1 MRQLTSTH
9 KGSYKKVIA
18 LLPMKGH
25 SERVPNKNMRYFCG
39 CPLYHAVMKSL
50 LQSKY
55 ISKVVINTDSDE
67 IKQDALRFFKG
78 SVIIHDRPESIRGDF
93 VSMNEIISYD
103 IGRLEG
109 EHFLQTHSTNPLL
122 KSKTIDR
129 AIERYFNALTEGYES
144 LFSVT
149 RLQTRLYD
157 SNGRAINHN
166 PDELIRTQD
175 LPPVYEENSC
185 LYIFNRKSFWVKK
198 RRIGE
203 NPFMFEIPREEA
215 WDIDEEIDFEIAEFF
230 YKKLHTD

>member
-1 MRQLTSTH
+1 MTLYGH
-9 KGSYKKVIA
+9 MKIIA

-25 SERVPNKNMRYFCG
+25 SERVTNKNMRDFCG
-39 CPLYHAVMKSL
+39 RPLYHAVMESL

-55 ISKVVINTDSDE
+55 ISNVVINTDSNE
-67 IKQDALRFFKG
+67 IKKDALRFFKDDI
-78 SVIIHDRPESIRGDF
+78 VIHDRPESIQGDF
-93 VSMNEIISYD
+93 VSMNRIIYYD
-103 IGRLEG
+103 IERLEG
-109 EHFLQTHSTNPLL
+109 DYFLQTHSTNPLL

-129 AIERYFNALTEGYES
+129 AIERYSSALTEGYDS

-175 LPPVYEENSC
+175 LSPIYEENSC
-185 LYIFNRKSFWVKK
+185 LYIFSRKSFWKKK

-215 WDIDEEIDFEIAEFF
+215 WDIDEEIDFEIAE
-230 YKKLHTD
+230 

>member
-1 MRQLTSTH
+1 MSIRI
-9 KGSYKKVIA
+9 VA

-25 SERVPNKNMRYFCG
+25 SERLPNKNMRGFCG
-39 CPLYHAVMKSL
+39 RPLYHAIMKSL
-50 LQSKY
+50 LRSKY
-55 ISKVVINTDSDE
+55 ISKIVINTDSNE
-67 IKQDALRFFKG
+67 IKQDALQFFKDG
-78 SVIIHDRPESIRGDF
+78 VIIHDRPKSIRGDF
-93 VSMNEIISYD
+93 VSMNEVIGFD
-103 IGRLEG
+103 IEKLEG
-109 EHFLQTHSTNPLL
+109 EYFLQTHSTNPLL
-122 KSKTIDR
+122 KTETIDK
-129 AIERYFNALTEGYES
+129 AIERFFQILNKRYDS

-157 SNGRAINHN
+157 TDGRAMNHN

-185 LYIFNRKSFWVKK
+185 LYIFSRESFLKKK

-215 WDIDEEIDFEIAEFF
+215 RDIDEEIDFEIAEFF

>member
-1 MRQLTSTH
+1 M
-9 KGSYKKVIA
+9 KIIA

-25 SERVPNKNMRYFCG
+25 SERVTNKNMRDFCG
-39 CPLYHAVMKSL
+39 RPLYHAVMESL

-55 ISKVVINTDSDE
+55 ISNVVINTDSNE
-67 IKQDALRFFKG
+67 IKKDALRFFKDDI
-78 SVIIHDRPESIRGDF
+78 VIHDRPESIQGDF
-93 VSMNEIISYD
+93 VSMNRIIYYD
-103 IGRLEG
+103 IERLEG
-109 EHFLQTHSTNPLL
+109 DYFLQTHSTNPLL

-129 AIERYFNALTEGYES
+129 AIERYSSALTEGYDS

-149 RLQTRLYD
+149 RFQTRLYD

-166 PDELIRTQD
+166 PGELIRTQD

-185 LYIFNRKSFWVKK
+185 LYIFSRKSFWKKK

-230 YKKLHTD
+230 YKKLHAD

>member
-1 MRQLTSTH
+1 M
-9 KGSYKKVIA
+9 KVIA

-25 SERVPNKNMRYFCG
+25 SERVSNKNMRNFCDY
-39 CPLYHAVMKSL
+39 PLYHAVMKSL
-50 LQSKY
+50 LKSKY
-55 ISKVVINTDSDE
+55 VSKIVINTDSNE
-67 IKQDALRFFKG
+67 IKQDALRFFKD

-93 VSMNEIISYD
+93 VSMNKIIGYD
-103 IGRLEG
+103 IEKLMG

-122 KSKTIDR
+122 KTETIDR
-129 AIERYFNALTEGYES
+129 AIERYFEVLNDGYDS

-166 PDELIRTQD
+166 PDKLIRTQD
-175 LPPVYEENSC
+175 LPPVCEENSC
-185 LYIFNRKSFWVKK
+185 LYIFSRKSFLKKK

-215 WDIDEEIDFEIAEFF
+215 WDIDEEIDFEIAEFL

>member
-1 MRQLTSTH
+1 MTLYGH
-9 KGSYKKVIA
+9 MKIIA

-25 SERVPNKNMRYFCG
+25 SERVTNKNMRDFCG
-39 CPLYHAVMKSL
+39 RPLYHAVMESL

-55 ISKVVINTDSDE
+55 ISNVVINTDSNE
-67 IKQDALRFFKG
+67 IKKDALRFFKDDI
-78 SVIIHDRPESIRGDF
+78 VIHDRPESIQGDF
-93 VSMNEIISYD
+93 VSMNRIIYYD
-103 IGRLEG
+103 IERLEG
-109 EHFLQTHSTNPLL
+109 DYFLQTHSTNPLL

-129 AIERYFNALTEGYES
+129 AIERYSSALTEGYDS

-149 RLQTRLYD
+149 RFQTRLYD

-166 PDELIRTQD
+166 PGELIRTQD

-185 LYIFNRKSFWVKK
+185 LYIFSRKSFWKKK

-230 YKKLHTD
+230 YKKLHAD

>member
-1 MRQLTSTH
+1 MGNT
-9 KGSYKKVIA
+9 KDKIIA

-25 SERVPNKNMRYFCG
+25 SERIPNKNMRGFCG
-39 CPLYHAVMKSL
+39 RPLYHAIMESL

-55 ISKVVINTDSDE
+55 ISKIVINTDSDK
-67 IKQDALRFFKG
+67 IKQNALRFFKDN
-78 SVIIHDRPESIRGDF
+78 VIIHDRPESIRGDF
-93 VSMNEIISYD
+93 VSMNKIISYD
-103 IGRLEG
+103 IEKLEG
-109 EHFLQTHSTNPLL
+109 EYFIQTHSTNPLL
-122 KSKTIDR
+122 KTDTIDK
-129 AIERYFNALTEGYES
+129 AIKKYFQILNKGHDS

-157 SNGRAINHN
+157 SEGRAINHN

-185 LYIFNRKSFWVKK
+185 LYIFSRESFWKKK

-215 WDIDEEIDFEIAEFF
+215 WDIDEEIDFEIATFI
-230 YKKLHTD
+230 YKKFYTD